1 MTRTL
6 SLNCLSLSVVCVDSR
21 DGAPIILQT
30 VEAEVMNAPVHS
42 HLIITEAEYTSL
54 AERGVIGEALLL

>member
-1 MTRTL
+1 
-6 SLNCLSLSVVCVDSR
+6 VDSR
-21 DGAPIILQT
+21 GGAPIILQT